1 MTIKIVTDST
11 SDIPPEL
18 ATQYGIT
25 VVPVYINIAGN
36 SYLDGIELS
45 RQELYEKLPDYD
57 PPPTTS
63 APAPGAFTK
72 TFNQLAEE
80 GATEI
85 LAIHLASS
93 LSGVLNASRL
103 GAEATDAVKVT
114 MYDSQQLTMGLGLQA
129 ISAAEESGLGLSMS
143 EILSMLNQLVR
154 RTYVIGLLDT
164 LVYLR
169 RGGRINWAEY
179 GIGTLLKLKPLLKV
193 HLGTV
198 EMIERVR
205 TSSRAM
211 TRFLEVVAELGP
223 LEKLA
228 LLHTHATDGEL
239 DQFRQ
244 LTQFLVP
251 EGQTPVAVE
260 LTPSLGVHLGP
271 GGLGIACVVKDEY

>member
-25 VVPVYINIAGN
+25 VIPVYINIAGN

-129 ISAAEESGLGLSMS
+129 ISAAEESRLGLSMS
-143 EILSMLNQLVR
+143 EILSVLNQLVR

-164 LVYLR
+164 LEYLR

-211 TRFLEVVAELGP
+211 TRFVEVVAELGP